1 MFSDLQVQF
10 PITMKSTLKFLH
22 RLQHKIIHS
31 IAFYPVLISFVFV
44 LIALGLLFVEQAEGV
59 EFIKENVA
67 FLIVK
72 EQETARTI
80 LSTIF
85 GGILSLTVF
94 SFTMVMVVLNQAS
107 SNFSPRLLPGL
118 ISARKHQSILGV
130 YIGTLLFS
138 LILLMV
144 LGSYGPD
151 TNAIG
156 LSVMVAAA
164 LGIICLALF
173 VSFIHNISQSIQI
186 HNIIN
191 KIYHTTDQL
200 LDKSRDLQ
208 RETNSQYGQ
217 INTEGWHIINCE
229 KTGYYRSF
237 DASLI
242 TKELFKDK
250 PLEILVIP
258 HPDAHIWEG
267 QPLYKVKYSLT
278 EEQQENLQLCTYIL
292 SNQHEDD
299 SSVGGMIKL
308 SEVAV
313 RALSPGVNDPGTAIN
328 TVSKLGQ
335 LIEKTLSLNS
345 LVQLKAEQDSWRIY
359 QSLIS
364 AEELMRI
371 IIEPIRQYGKRD
383 SALSHMLMKA
393 LLHISNSSSVL
404 PVHVPAVR
412 KEVNRLCQDVEQ
424 YMENKEDIDR
434 VLELNPAYKTTKAK

>member
-1 MFSDLQVQF
+1 
-10 PITMKSTLKFLH
+10 MKSTLKFFH
-22 RLQHKIIHS
+22 RLQHKILHS

-44 LIALGLLFVEQAEGV
+44 LVALGLLFIEQAEGV
-59 EFIKENVA
+59 DFIKENVA

-164 LGIICLALF
+164 LGIVCLALF
-173 VSFIHNISQSIQI
+173 VYFIHNISQSIQI

-191 KIYHTTDQL
+191 KIYHTTDKL
-200 LDKSRDLQ
+200 LDKSIDLQ
-208 RETNSQYGQ
+208 KKTNSQYGH
-217 INTEGWHIINCE
+217 INTEGWQVIHSH

-237 DASLI
+237 DTSLMD
-242 TKELFKDK
+242 KELFEGQS
-250 PLEILVIP
+250 LELLVLP
-258 HPDAHIWEG
+258 YPDAHIWKG
-267 QPLYKVKYSLT
+267 QPLYKVKTSLT
-278 EEQQENLQLCTYIL
+278 EKQEENLQLCTYIL

-335 LIEKTLSLNS
+335 LIEKSLCLNN
-345 LVQLKAEQDSWRIY
+345 LVKLDNKKEQFNIY

-371 IIEPIRQYGKRD
+371 IIQPIRQYGKKD
-383 SALSHMLMKA
+383 SSLSHMLMKA
-393 LLHISNSSSVL
+393 LLHITNSSMVL
-404 PVHVPAVR
+404 PVHVAAVR
-412 KEVNRLCQDVEQ
+412 KEMEKLCKDIEQ
-424 YMENKEDIDR
+424 YMENSEDVVKITA
-434 VLELNPAYKTTKAK
+434 LYPAYLTTKE